1 MAGACVAHTSG
12 GFTTWGRPDMTLLRG
27 LTTLAVKASCCVALG
42 AALAAAV
49 AAPAQAAALRIATA
63 FDPQTMDPHSL
74 ALQYHTRVIFQ
85 VYESLVGHDQNYRL
99 VPVLATRWQQ
109 LDALTWRFSLRPDVH
124 FHDGSLFT
132 ADDAVFS
139 FERALAPPS
148 QRQFVLKGVKAV
160 RKVDPLTIDFV
171 LAAPDAV
178 LPQKLMLVAMM
189 SRRWASAH
197 GIERAQDFNAR
208 QETFGVRNANGT
220 GAYQLERY
228 EPDIRTVLKAFPQWW
243 NRSSGANGNVDA
255 VSFVTIRS
263 DATRLAALRSGEVD
277 IVLDPPYQDVDQ
289 LRRDPQLS
297 VTEVGDISTDYLAFD
312 QAHDALPGVAPGR
325 DGKPRNPFKDLRVRR
340 AVYQAINIDLVI
352 QKVLKGLATPTGA
365 LLAPTFGGPALPRP
379 RYDPVRARD
388 LLREAGY
395 PDGFDVTMDCVNAA
409 FREHVCQ
416 AIAAMLTQVG
426 IRATL
431 HTSPSTQFF
440 PMITQGKVSLAEF
453 GFTGTSEDA
462 WQSLNGLLHTWDK
475 DGGGTFNGGRYS
487 NARLDALIDSIRV
500 EPDEGKR
507 RALVDAALEM
517 AEDDV
522 AYVPL
527 YRRTLSW
534 VMQKKVH
541 VVMSPDDAI
550 SVRWVSVH

>member
-1 MAGACVAHTSG
+1 
-12 GFTTWGRPDMTLLRG
+12 MTLLRG
-27 LTTLAVKASCCVALG
+27 LTTFAVKASWCFAF
-42 AALAAAV
+42 ALAVTGSALAPPAHAAS
-49 AAPAQAAALRIATA
+49 LRIASA

-74 ALQYHTRVIFQ
+74 ALQYHTRIAFTI
-85 VYESLVGHDQNYRL
+85 YESLVGHDQNYQL

-109 LDALTWRFSLRPDVH
+109 LDALTWRFNLRPGVH

-148 QRQFVLKGVKAV
+148 QRQFVLKGVRAV

-171 LAAPDAV
+171 LAEPDAV
-178 LPQKLMLVAMM
+178 LPQKLVLVAMM
-189 SRRWASAH
+189 SKHWATVH
-197 GIERAQDFNAR
+197 GVERAQDFNAR

-228 EPDIRTVLKAFPQWW
+228 EPDIRTTLKAFPQWW
-243 NRSSGANGNVDA
+243 NRKSTDNGNVDA

-263 DATRLAALRSGEVD
+263 DATRLAALHSGEVD

-289 LRRDPQLS
+289 LRRDPQLAA
-297 VTEVGDISTDYLAFD
+297 TEVGDIATDYLTFD
-312 QAHDALPGVAPGR
+312 QASAALPGVAPGP

-352 QKVLKGLATPTGA
+352 QKVLKGMATPTGA
-365 LLAPTFGGPALPRP
+365 LLSPAFSGPTGGNPQRP
-379 RYDPVRARD
+379 RYDPVHSRD

-395 PDGFDVTMDCVNAA
+395 PDGFDVTMDCVNVA

-426 IRATL
+426 IRTTL
-431 HTSPSTQFF
+431 RTSPSTQFF

-475 DGGGTFNGGRYS
+475 NGGGTFNAGRYS
-487 NARLDALIDSIRV
+487 NARLDALIEAIRI
-500 EPDEGKR
+500 ERDADKR
-507 RALVDAALEM
+507 RGLVSAALKM

-522 AYVPL
+522 TYVPL
-527 YRRTLSW
+527 YRRILSW

-550 SVRWVSVH
+550 AVRWVRVD